1 MLELNL
7 GTMLTQLGIFVILV
21 ALVTRFGLRPVL
33 TMMKNRQDHIEGQI
47 KSAEED
53 RKKAESYLNEQKE
66 LLQQAR
72 LEAKEILENA
82 RKQKEREAEE
92 IIQKAN
98 ERAEKMIQEA
108 KAEITREKDKAIA
121 SLKNE
126 VGALA
131 IELSTKILQ
140 KKIDAKEQSQIVNN
154 YLEQVG
160 RLQ

>member
-1 MLELNL
+1 
-7 GTMLTQLGIFVILV
+7 MLTQLGIFVILV

-92 IIQKAN
+92 IIQKAS